1 MARYRSHLAGEYRDR
16 RPREAEEGVPIRD
29 MDLTPSK
36 VWQTEPPQAVRFPGL
51 VRSVLDVEE
60 ILRELTRKSLME
72 LTANTVGPL
81 GGFSSPAQ
89 RDRAWL
95 LRQVEEMKS
104 EQRLTDLFSQEWK
117 QDEPRRPARI
127 NRFV

>member
-16 RPREAEEGVPIRD
+16 RPREEEEGVPIRD
-29 MDLTPSK
+29 LDLTPP
-36 VWQTEPPQAVRFPGL
+36 QEPCFPGL

-72 LTANTVGPL
+72 LTVNTVGPL
-81 GGFSSPAQ
+81 GGFNNPEH
-89 RDRAWL
+89 RDRCWAM
-95 LRQVEEMKS
+95 RQEAHIRS
-104 EQRLTDLFSQEWK
+104 LQRQQALYNQEWK
-117 QDEPRRPARI
+117 HDEPRRPARI